1 MTYPSMLMQSSASS
15 EEPMSAPKRVY
26 MDHNAGKPVDPRVT
40 EAMLPYM
47 RMFYGNPSSLH
58 MFGQEARNALED
70 ARARVAELI
79 NAEKKESILFTSG
92 ATESNNLA
100 VKGVANR
107 YKDRGTRI
115 LASSVE
121 HMSVVN
127 PCKFLTTKGFETVF
141 LPVDQY
147 GFVNLENLEKELT
160 DKTILVTIVYANGEI
175 GTIESIKEISQIT
188 HGKNAYLH
196 VDATAANGQ
205 VPIDVKNEGIDV
217 LTLSSND
224 MCGPKGVGALYVKE
238 GIRLE
243 PLFHGGGQERGL
255 RSGTE
260 NIPGIVGFGKAAEIA
275 KKEMPTES
283 ERLTRIRDRLIK
295 GLLDPIPYS
304 FLNGHPSKR
313 LPNNVSVRYS
323 FIEGES
329 MLLSLD
335 MMGVAASSGSACTAK
350 TLEPS
355 HVLLAT
361 GLKHEEAHGS
371 LMFSLGKQNT
381 EEEVDYVTSIMPDI
395 VKRLRAISPLTPK
408 ELME

>member
-1 MTYPSMLMQSSASS
+1 
-15 EEPMSAPKRVY
+15 
-26 MDHNAGKPVDPRVT
+26 MDHNAGKPVDPHVT

-47 RMFYGNPSSLH
+47 STYYGNPSSLYT
-58 MFGQEARNALED
+58 FSQESRNALEE
-70 ARARVAELI
+70 ARAKIAELI
-79 NAEKKESILFTSG
+79 NAEKKDSIIFTSG

-100 VKGVANR
+100 IKGLANR

-115 LASSVE
+115 LTSIVE

-127 PCKFLTTKGFETVF
+127 PCKYLTTKGFETIF

-147 GFVNLENLEKELT
+147 GFLNLESLEKELT
-160 DKTILVTIVYANGEI
+160 DKTVLVTIIYANGEI
-175 GTIESIKEISQIT
+175 GTIEPIKEISRIV

-196 VDATAANGQ
+196 VDATVANGQ
-205 VPIDVKNEGIDV
+205 VLIDVKNEGIDL

-224 MCGPKGVGALYVKE
+224 MYGPKGVGALYIKE

-243 PLFHGGGQERGL
+243 PLLHGGGQERGL

-260 NIPGIVGFGKAAEIA
+260 NVPGIVGFGKAAEIA
-275 KKEMPTES
+275 RKEMRTES
-283 ERLTRIRDRLIK
+283 ERLTKLRDRLIK
-295 GLLDPIPYS
+295 GLLEPILHSY
-304 FLNGHPSKR
+304 LNGHPTKR

-335 MMGVAASSGSACTAK
+335 LMGVAASSGSACTAK

-381 EEEVDYVTSIMPDI
+381 EEEADYVVSLMPGI
-395 VKRLRAISPLTPK
+395 VKRLRAMSPLTPK
-408 ELME
+408 ELNM